1 MGFSVGNFLG
11 GMLAVM
17 IGGVILGA
25 CLSIFAGITVPEGI
39 ANASAITSLIG
50 LLPILI
56 AIGLVLG
63 AVYLFVVR
71 K

>member
-1 MGFSVGNFLG
+1 MGFNVGNFLG

-25 CLSIFAGITVPEGI
+25 CLSIFAGITVPDGI
-39 ANASAITSLIG
+39 ANALAITSLIG

-63 AVYLFVVR
+63 AVYLFVIR

>member
-17 IGGVILGA
+17 IGGVVFSA
-25 CLSIFAGITVPEGI
+25 CLTIFSGITIPEGM
-39 ANASAITSLIG
+39 ANGTAIGALLD

-56 AIGLVLG
+56 VIGLVLA
-63 AVYLFVVR
+63 AVYIFISR
-71 K
+71 R

>member
-25 CLSIFAGITVPEGI
+25 CLSIFAGITIPEGI
-39 ANASAITSLIG
+39 ANETAIEALIG

-63 AVYLFVVR
+63 AVYLFVAR